1 MQDQFFWPIFGVLFI
16 LALMALAMIR
26 NHLAASRK
34 IQLRSIQKEE
44 RLKAIEAGV
53 PLPEVEEPIGNAV
66 ATSDEGFSRQLAW
79 FRLLS
84 LATGYFMLFAGIGI
98 FLGFN
103 IIDDKDL
110 QQMAAIGFLPAFA
123 GIGLLLF
130 YYVSREK

>member
-34 IQLRSIQKEE
+34 IQLRGIQKEE

-53 PLPEVEEPIGNAV
+53 PLPEVEEPNGSGAV
-66 ATSDEGFSRQLAW
+66 TDEGFARQLAW

-84 LATGYFMLFAGIGI
+84 LGTGYFMLFAGIGI

-130 YYVSREK
+130 YWVSRDRS